1 MNASRSKFEDF
12 NPEIAEESDVFRR
25 NNERNSAMTDN
36 VNARLVNGGQNV
48 KD

>member
-25 NNERNSAMTDN
+25 NIKLMSATL
-36 VNARLVNGGQNV
+36 R
-48 KD
+48 